1 MYVKSQPEIR
11 EWIYSVRKFC
21 HNKKTKDIVKNYSSA
36 KKNKIYTY
44 LILKILFDSSNE
56 IE

>member
-1 MYVKSQPEIR
+1 M
-11 EWIYSVRKFC
+11 
-21 HNKKTKDIVKNYSSA
+21 KKTKDIVKNYSSA